1 MKQFFKFMFASML
14 GFLLSSVLLFFI
26 FIGILAS
33 IASFSSRD
41 SVEVDKK
48 SVLHLDF
55 KTEIVDRG
63 GRGPFD
69 DFDFMSFSTSSAIGL
84 NDLIN
89 NLKKAKEDENIEG
102 VLLDL
107 TTVRSGWASVGEIR
121 EALLDFKESGKF
133 VISYG
138 ETYSQN
144 AYYLASVSDGIYLH
158 PEGVI
163 DFRGI
168 NAELLFLKN
177 MLDRLGIDPQIIRH
191 GEYKSVGEPFFLEQM
206 SDENREQ
213 IMSYIGSIWN
223 NMLSDIAVSRG
234 VSANHLNE
242 VADAFNTRNAT
253 LALDNGMIDGI
264 MHRDEILAYINDK
277 LGQEEDEKINF
288 VGLGRYTKAPLPKSM
303 VKPRSRDKVAV
314 IYASGNIL
322 PGEGGERVIGTSMA
336 RAIREARLDDSVK
349 AIVFRINSG
358 GGSALV
364 SDIILREVQLAAEAK
379 PVVASMGDVAA
390 SGGYYIACAADKIIA
405 SPTTITG
412 SIGVFGMIPNMQD
425 FFNQKLGITFDNA
438 KTNELSDLASISRPL
453 TNREEEII
461 RESIE
466 QVYETFIQH
475 VAKGRDLPVTTVD
488 ELGRGRVWSGA
499 EAKQNGLIDD
509 YGGLTRAIEVAVEL
523 AELEDYRLVELPAR
537 KDFFARIMEDFG
549 GVQERMLQKR
559 LGAAYHYYRQVE
571 EYNQMTGILARMPYD
586 IYAE

>member
-1 MKQFFKFMFASML
+1 MFASML

-26 FIGILAS
+26 FFGILVS
-33 IASFSSRD
+33 IASLSSRD
-41 SVEVDKK
+41 SVEVAKQ
-48 SVLHLDF
+48 SVLRLDF
-55 KTEIVDRG
+55 NTEVVDRG

-69 DFDFMSFSTSSAIGL
+69 DFDFMSFSAGSAIGL

-102 VLLDL
+102 VFLDL
-107 TTVRSGWASVGEIR
+107 TSVRAGWASVGEIR
-121 EALLDFKESGKF
+121 KALLDFKESGKF
-133 VISYG
+133 IISYG

-144 AYYLASVSDGIYLH
+144 AYYLATVADGIYLH

-168 NAELLFLKN
+168 NAELVFLKN
-177 MLDRLGIDPQIIRH
+177 MLEKLGIDPQVIRH
-191 GEYKSVGEPFFLEQM
+191 GEYKSVGEPFFLEKM

-223 NMLSDIAVSRG
+223 NMLSDMAISRG

-242 VADAFNTRNAT
+242 VADAFKTRNAS
-253 LALDNGMIDGI
+253 LAYENGMIDGI
-264 MHRDEILAYINDK
+264 MHRDEILAYINEKLDK
-277 LGQEEDEKINF
+277 EADEKISF
-288 VGLGRYTKAPLPKSM
+288 ISLGRYDKAPLPKSM

-322 PGEGGERVIGTSMA
+322 PGEGGERIIGTGMA
-336 RAIREARLDDSVK
+336 KAIREARLDESVK

-364 SDIILREVQLAAEAK
+364 SDIILREVQLAAEEK

-390 SGGYYIACAADKIIA
+390 SGGYYIACAAHKIIA

-412 SIGVFGMIPNMQD
+412 SIGVFGMIPNMQN

-438 KTNELSDLASISRPL
+438 KTNELADLASISRPL
-453 TNREEEII
+453 TSREEEII

-466 QVYETFIQH
+466 QVYDTFIQH
-475 VAKGRDLPVTTVD
+475 VANGRDLPVTTVD

-523 AELEDYRLVELPAR
+523 AELEDYRVVELPAR

-549 GVQERMLQKR
+549 GIQERMLQKR

-586 IYAE
+586 IFVE